1 MTQKP
6 RKLRLV
12 LLDDT
17 INVEKFSCNAKP
29 NSVALETFF
38 QKNALDN
45 QHKKITITYVTLG
58 KYNEPV
64 GFFSIAC
71 GSIHMGNLPKK
82 QKSHIPVRDR
92 YPALYIARFAVAD
105 KYQNTGVGTWMMEQL
120 FAKAIHV
127 SEEVGCRYIIVQ
139 SKPSAKGFYEKKFGF
154 VRSKEMKNG
163 STMYYKSMITLT
175 HDFHQSI

>member
-1 MTQKP
+1 
-6 RKLRLV
+6 
-12 LLDDT
+12 
-17 INVEKFSCNAKP
+17 
-29 NSVALETFF
+29 
-38 QKNALDN
+38 
-45 QHKKITITYVTLG
+45 
-58 KYNEPV
+58 
-64 GFFSIAC
+64 
-71 GSIHMGNLPKK
+71 
-82 QKSHIPVRDR
+82 
-92 YPALYIARFAVAD
+92 
-105 KYQNTGVGTWMMEQL
+105 MMEQL